1 MSHWNTIHCQPGRLT
16 DRDRALRR
24 IQKVQSLRAQ
34 ISAKRPANLV
44 LH

>member
-16 DRDRALRR
+16 DRDRELRR